1 MFDADFDFLLQAV
14 KIMMN
19 AFRIGLWQ
27 ATYQACVKI
36 DVPVVRSWQRPNC
49 TLARAGNSIL
59 KTVKVGLSSHD
70 GCMTLERVR
79 RLHNIV
85 KDLEETPINECST
98 IKDVRFKEVSGILPA
113 DGTAFTVLTFIDV
126 YVIQVP
132 FATPFAL

>member
-1 MFDADFDFLLQAV
+1 MFDADFLLQAV

-36 DVPVVRSWQRPNC
+36 DVPVVRSWRRHNC

-59 KTVKVGLSSHD
+59 KTVKVGLSSQD
-70 GCMTLERVR
+70 GCMTDERVR

-85 KDLEETPINECST
+85 KNLEETPINECST
-98 IKDVRFKEVSGILPA
+98 IKDVRFKDSGILPA

-126 YVIQVP
+126 YVIQVHLATS
-132 FATPFAL
+132 FAH